1 MIVGLNVSF
10 YIFIYLHLLYISIT
24 LFFAF
29 SSLSN
34 LQRIELGTWPSL
46 AGNLSIRN
54 LLQNAV
60 GGGVGL
66 GWVALGLGVGSRRGL
81 YGELRCSFLARLR
94 FAINALV

>member
-1 MIVGLNVSF
+1 MILGLNVSF
-10 YIFIYLHLLYISIT
+10 YIFTYLHLLYISIT

-66 GWVALGLGVGSRRGL
+66 GGIGSGS
-81 YGELRCSFLARLR
+81 GQSTGPLR
-94 FAINALV
+94 